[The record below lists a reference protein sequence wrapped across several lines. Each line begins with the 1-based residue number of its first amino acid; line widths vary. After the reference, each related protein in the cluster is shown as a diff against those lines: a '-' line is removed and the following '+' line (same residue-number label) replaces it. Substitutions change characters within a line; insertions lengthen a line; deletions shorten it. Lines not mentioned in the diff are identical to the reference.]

1 LGIDDP
7 ADSWEP
13 VPGSDEWWNKV
24 LTAFKAYT
32 GLGAVGTLP
41 EQQKTTA
48 RKRQE

>member
-1 LGIDDP
+1 MGIDDP

-32 GLGAVGTLP
+32 ELCAVGDASVAA
-41 EQQKTTA
+41 EDDGEKKT
-48 RKRQE
+48 